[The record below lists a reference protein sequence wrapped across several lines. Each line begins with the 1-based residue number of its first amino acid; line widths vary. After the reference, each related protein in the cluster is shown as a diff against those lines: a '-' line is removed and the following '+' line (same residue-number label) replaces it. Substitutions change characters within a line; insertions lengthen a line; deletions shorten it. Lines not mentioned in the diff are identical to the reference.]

1 MFMVDLAVPRDIEPE
16 VGQLDDVYLYTVDDL
31 SALVQTAGEKRQA
44 AVSQAEAIIDA
55 GVQNFVHWLEQ
66 RAAVPLIQAL
76 QTQADTWRQAELI
89 RARKLLAKGSSVEEA
104 LDALARGL
112 TQKMLHGAL
121 AELHNAD
128 LTQRAQMSEAVSRL
142 FLRGDLRVDRG
153 TSRGQGSTGAR
164 PVAASP
170 IADQVG
176 SPVDASSIAA
186 APDAERRRA

>member
-1 MFMVDLAVPRDIEPE
+1 M
-16 VGQLDDVYLYTVDDL
+16 
-31 SALVQTAGEKRQA
+31 QTAGEKRQA

-76 QTQADTWRQAELI
+76 QTQADTWRQGELI
-89 RARKLLAKGSSVEEA
+89 RARKVLAKGGSVEEA

-128 LTQRAQMSEAVSRL
+128 LAQRAQMSDAVSRL

-153 TSRGQGSTGAR
+153 AGRANNH
-164 PVAASP
+164 AATTAAAP
-170 IADQVG
+170 LADQVG
-176 SPVDASSIAA
+176 HPVDAAGL